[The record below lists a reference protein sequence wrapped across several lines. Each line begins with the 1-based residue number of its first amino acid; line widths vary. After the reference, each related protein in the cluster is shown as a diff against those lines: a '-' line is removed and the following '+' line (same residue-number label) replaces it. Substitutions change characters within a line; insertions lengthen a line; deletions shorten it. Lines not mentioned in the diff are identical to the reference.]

1 MKKKFDLSKL
11 TLYPAVIFVFIITQ
25 LPFAITI
32 IFSLLRWNVMRP
44 DQGISFAGIS
54 NYITILTS
62 KDTYQV
68 LLNTLIIVVAC
79 LALCTVLAVL
89 LGVLFNRKFPGGY
102 IFRTLFVMPYFV
114 MDCIVGIFWKT
125 VLLNP
130 NMGLNYYICKLF
142 GMQAVDFFGKYALLT
157 IIILIVW
164 QWTPFFFLI
173 VMGGLQGIPEEVQE
187 SAKLD
192 GASPLQRL
200 LWIDIPM
207 IKKHIVTAMVLGLIN
222 ILKVFGLVYVSTQG
236 GPGVSSANLPYL
248 TYRTIFN
255 EWNVGKAAALAV
267 ITVVITLIV
276 SQNFFKAVNKIQD

>member
-1 MKKKFDLSKL
+1 MKKKFDLGKI
-11 TLYPAVIFVFIITQ
+11 TLLPAVIFVFIVTQ
-25 LPFAITI
+25 LPFVITI
-32 IFSLLRWNVMRP
+32 IFSFLRWNVMRP
-44 DQGISFAGIS
+44 DQGISFAGIK
-54 NYITILTS
+54 NYITILTA
-62 KDTYQV
+62 KDTWQV
-68 LLNTLIIVVAC
+68 LLNTLVIVVAC

-142 GMQAVDFFGKYALLT
+142 GVQAIDFFGKWALLT

-267 ITVVITLIV
+267 ITVIITLVV

>member
-89 LGVLFNRKFPGGY
+89 LGVLFNRSFGRIY
-102 IFRTLFVMPYFV
+102 FRTLFVMPY
-114 MDCIVGIFWKT
+114 
-125 VLLNP
+125 L
-130 NMGLNYYICKLF
+130 
-142 GMQAVDFFGKYALLT
+142 
-157 IIILIVW
+157 
-164 QWTPFFFLI
+164 
-173 VMGGLQGIPEEVQE
+173 
-187 SAKLD
+187 
-192 GASPLQRL
+192 
-200 LWIDIPM
+200 
-207 IKKHIVTAMVLGLIN
+207 
-222 ILKVFGLVYVSTQG
+222 
-236 GPGVSSANLPYL
+236 
-248 TYRTIFN
+248 
-255 EWNVGKAAALAV
+255 
-267 ITVVITLIV
+267 
-276 SQNFFKAVNKIQD
+276 